1 MTEDGHLLIGFIILG
16 TKEFKMKSV
25 RKWVDRVSLGIFAV
39 SSLFIYATV
48 DRFPETQM
56 IENSGE
62 AFVTLMLNV
71 LF

>member
-1 MTEDGHLLIGFIILG
+1 
-16 TKEFKMKSV
+16 MKSV